1 MLRQPY
7 RVLSGLPNG
16 SDVGGSWQGQCVS
29 SAEPQPRSPAWTI
42 LHIDLDQ
49 FLAAVE
55 VLRHPE
61 LRGRPVVVGGDGN
74 PRRPRQVVSTASY
87 EARVFGVHSGM
98 PLAAALR
105 RCPEAVFLAVDRPV
119 YEAASAEVMAT
130 LRGLAAEL
138 EVWGWDECF
147 AAVHTAEAEAVAA
160 AMREAVHER
169 TGLHCAVGIGDTK
182 LCAKTA
188 TGFAKPGRIARLMR
202 ADWLEVMG
210 RHPTVDIWGIGN
222 AIARRLSGL
231 GIDTIADLA
240 AADPDALRTEF
251 GPQTGPWIGGL
262 GRGGTDTTVSSVE
275 RVAVGRSHQ
284 TTFELDL
291 VGREQIEQALVPI
304 AERVT
309 ADVVAEGRIVTRV
322 AVTVRT
328 ATFFTRTRIRKLAAP
343 TTDPAV
349 VASTAVGL
357 LDRFELDRPVRL
369 LGVRVELAP
378 PD

>member
-1 MLRQPY
+1 MT
-7 RVLSGLPNG
+7 
-16 SDVGGSWQGQCVS
+16 
-29 SAEPQPRSPAWTI
+29 SAPEPTWVI

-55 VLRHPE
+55 VLRRPE
-61 LRGRPVVVGGDGN
+61 LRGLPVVVGGDGN
-74 PRRPRQVVSTASY
+74 PKRPRQVVSTASY
-87 EARVFGVHSGM
+87 EAGAFGVHSGM

-105 RCPEAVFLAVDRPV
+105 RCPEAVFLPVDKPV
-119 YEAASAEVMAT
+119 YEAASAEVMST

-147 AAVHTAEAEAVAA
+147 AAVHTPDAEAVAA
-160 AMREAVHER
+160 SMKAAVLER

-188 TGFAKPGRIARLMR
+188 TGFAKPGGIARLMR
-202 ADWLEVMG
+202 ADWLTVMG
-210 RHPTVDIWGIGN
+210 ARPTADIWGIGN
-222 AIARRLSGL
+222 AIARRLSIL

-240 AADPDALRTEF
+240 GAAQTDLPALVKEF
-251 GPQTGPWIGGL
+251 GPQTGPWIAGL
-262 GRGGTDTTVSSVE
+262 GRGGNDATVSSTE
-275 RVAVGRSHQ
+275 RVAVGRSRQ
-284 TTFELDL
+284 VTFEADL
-291 VGREQIEQALVPI
+291 VGREEIEQALIPI
-304 AERVT
+304 AEGVT
-309 ADVVAEGRIVTRV
+309 QDVVAEGLIVTRV

-328 ATFFTRTRIRKLAAP
+328 KTFFTRTRIRKLAEP

-349 VASTAVGL
+349 VAATAVGL

-378 PD
+378 LSEDEPD

>member
-1 MLRQPY
+1 MT
-7 RVLSGLPNG
+7 SA
-16 SDVGGSWQGQCVS
+16 
-29 SAEPQPRSPAWTI
+29 AEPAWAI

-55 VLRHPE
+55 VLRRPE
-61 LRGRPVVVGGDGN
+61 LRGLPVVVGGDGN

-87 EARVFGVHSGM
+87 EARAFGVRSGI

-105 RCPEAVFLAVDRPV
+105 RCPEAVFLPVDKPV
-119 YEAASAEVMAT
+119 YEAASSEVMAT
-130 LRGLAAEL
+130 LRELADGL

-147 AAVHTAEAEAVAA
+147 AAARTDNAEAVAA
-160 AMREAVHER
+160 TMKAAVLAR

-182 LCAKTA
+182 LCVKTA
-188 TGFAKPGRIARLMR
+188 TGFAKPGGVARLMR
-202 ADWLEVMG
+202 ADWLDVMG
-210 RHPTVDIWGIGN
+210 ARPTADIWGIGN
-222 AIARRLSGL
+222 AIARRLSTL
-231 GIDTIADLA
+231 GVNTIADLA
-240 AADPDALRTEF
+240 AADHDALRNEF

-262 GRGGTDTTVSSVE
+262 GRGGTDVTVSSEE
-275 RVAVGRSHQ
+275 RVAVGRSRQ
-284 TTFELDL
+284 ATFESDL

-304 AERVT
+304 AEGVT

-328 ATFFTRTRIRKLAAP
+328 KTFFTRTRIRKLAEP

-349 VASTAVGL
+349 VAVTAIAL

-378 PD
+378 PNEDEPE

>member
-1 MLRQPY
+1 M
-7 RVLSGLPNG
+7 
-16 SDVGGSWQGQCVS
+16 
-29 SAEPQPRSPAWTI
+29 I

-61 LRGRPVVVGGDGN
+61 LRGKPVVVGGDGN

-87 EARVFGVHSGM
+87 EARAFGVHSGM
-98 PLAAALR
+98 PLAVALR
-105 RCPEAVFLAVDRPV
+105 RCPEAVFLPVDKPV
-119 YEAASAEVMAT
+119 YEAASAEVMST
-130 LRGLAAEL
+130 LHGLAAEL

-147 AAVHTAEAEAVAA
+147 AAVHTTDAEVVAA
-160 AMREAVHER
+160 AMKVAVLAR

-188 TGFAKPGRIARLMR
+188 TGFAKPGGVARLMR
-202 ADWLEVMG
+202 ADWLDVMG
-210 RHPTVDIWGIGN
+210 SRPTEEIWGIGK
-222 AIARRLSGL
+222 AIARRLSAL
-231 GIDTIADLA
+231 GIETIAGLA
-240 AADPDALRTEF
+240 EADPDDLRKEF

-275 RVAVGRSHQ
+275 RVAVGRSRQ
-284 TTFELDL
+284 VTFESDR
-291 VGREQIEQALVPI
+291 VGRDQIEQALVPI
-304 AERVT
+304 AEGVT
-309 ADVVAEGRIVTRV
+309 SDVVAEGRVVTRV

-328 ATFFTRTRIRKLAAP
+328 KTFFTRTRIRKLAEP

-349 VASTAVGL
+349 VAVTAVAL
-357 LDRFELDRPVRL
+357 LDRFELDRPIRL

-378 PD
+378 LQESKPDEPG

>member
-1 MLRQPY
+1 MT
-7 RVLSGLPNG
+7 
-16 SDVGGSWQGQCVS
+16 
-29 SAEPQPRSPAWTI
+29 SASEPAWVI

-55 VLRHPE
+55 VLRRPE
-61 LRGRPVVVGGDGN
+61 LRGKPVVVGGDGN

-87 EARVFGVHSGM
+87 EARAFGVHSGM

-105 RCPEAVFLAVDRPV
+105 RCPEAVFLPVDKPV

-130 LRGLAAEL
+130 LRDLAAEL

-147 AAVHTAEAEAVAA
+147 AAVHTTDAEGVAA
-160 AMREAVHER
+160 SMKAAVLAR

-188 TGFAKPGRIARLMR
+188 TGFAKPGGIARLMR
-202 ADWLEVMG
+202 ADWLAVMG
-210 RHPTVDIWGIGN
+210 ARPTADIWGIGN
-222 AIARRLSGL
+222 AIARRLSTL
-231 GIDTIADLA
+231 GINTIADLA
-240 AADPDALRTEF
+240 EADRDALRNEF
-251 GPQTGPWIGGL
+251 GPQTGPWIGGM
-262 GRGGTDTTVSSVE
+262 GTGGTDTTVSSVE
-275 RVAVGRSHQ
+275 RVAVGRSRQ
-284 TTFELDL
+284 ITFESDL
-291 VGREQIEQALVPI
+291 VGLEEIQQALVPI
-304 AERVT
+304 AEGVT
-309 ADVVAEGRIVTRV
+309 ADVVADGRVVTRV

-328 ATFFTRTRIRKLAAP
+328 KTFFTRTRIRKLAEP

-349 VASTAVGL
+349 VAVTAVGL

-378 PD
+378 LNE

>member
-1 MLRQPY
+1 MT
-7 RVLSGLPNG
+7 SA
-16 SDVGGSWQGQCVS
+16 
-29 SAEPQPRSPAWTI
+29 AEPAWAI

-55 VLRHPE
+55 VLRRPE
-61 LRGRPVVVGGDGN
+61 LRGLPVVVGGDGN

-87 EARVFGVHSGM
+87 EARAFGVRSGI

-105 RCPEAVFLAVDRPV
+105 RCPEAVFLPVDKPV
-119 YEAASAEVMAT
+119 YEAASSEVMAT
-130 LRGLAAEL
+130 LRELADGL

-147 AAVHTAEAEAVAA
+147 AAARTDNAEAVAA
-160 AMREAVHER
+160 TMKAAVLAR

-182 LCAKTA
+182 LCVKTA
-188 TGFAKPGRIARLMR
+188 TGFAKPGGVARLMR
-202 ADWLEVMG
+202 ADWLDVMG
-210 RHPTVDIWGIGN
+210 ARPTADIWGIGN
-222 AIARRLSGL
+222 AIARRLSTL
-231 GIDTIADLA
+231 GVNTIADLA
-240 AADPDALRTEF
+240 AADHDALRTEF

-262 GRGGTDTTVSSVE
+262 GRGGTDVTVSSEE
-275 RVAVGRSHQ
+275 RVAVGRSRQ
-284 TTFELDL
+284 ATFESDL

-304 AERVT
+304 AEGVT

-328 ATFFTRTRIRKLAAP
+328 KTFFTRTRIRKLAEP

-349 VASTAVGL
+349 VAVTAIAL

-378 PD
+378 PNEDEPE